1 LTHGRLAF
9 IVMDTDEQQIRK
21 AIERWRE
28 ASAAGDLES
37 VLSLMADDVVF
48 LTPSQPPMTKDI
60 FAKSFLALPAKI
72 EMQQEIKEIYVSGDL
87 AYCWSHIT
95 VTIARNRRAGHILT
109 IFRKLKSGQWV
120 LSRDANLLAAQ

>member
-1 LTHGRLAF
+1 MLS
-9 IVMDTDEQQIRK
+9 DEERIRK
-21 AIERWRE
+21 VLERWRE
-28 ASAAGDLES
+28 ASQAGDLETI
-37 VLSLMADDVVF
+37 LTLMADDAVF
-48 LTPSQPPMTKDI
+48 LTPNQPPMTRDI
-60 FAKSFLALPAKI
+60 FKKNFRALPGKI

-95 VTIARNRRAGHILT
+95 VTIAKNHRAGNILT